1 MHNYERT
8 RLFIN
13 GEWVPSAGT
22 QVVDVV
28 DPSTEEVFGTVPGGT
43 AADVDAAVAA
53 ARAAFDPLITVG
65 DRRERLAA
73 VIAAMLEEGI
83 DLRDEEPKAVSP
95 DLLWQVDKVI
105 TLGVDLRPLSG
116 GVRFDDWDLP
126 ESGGL
131 QLAELRP
138 IRDAI
143 KGRVLTLL
151 AEFNA
156 PAAA

>member
-1 MHNYERT
+1 MAINSV
-8 RLFIN
+8 LFVCVSNAGRSQMAAGFLTQLSGGSIAV
-13 GEWVPSAGT
+13 ESAGT
-22 QVVDVV
+22 E
-28 DPSTEEVFGTVPGGT
+28 P
-43 AADVDAAVAA
+43 ADALN
-53 ARAAFDPLITVG
+53 P
-65 DRRERLAA
+65 A
-73 VIAAMLEEGI
+73 VIAAMLEEGV

-95 DLLWQVDKVI
+95 DMLWQADKVI

-143 KGRVLTLL
+143 KARVLTLL

>member
-1 MHNYERT
+1 MAVNSV
-8 RLFIN
+8 LFVCVSNAGRSQMAAGFLTQLSGGSIAV
-13 GEWVPSAGT
+13 ESAGT
-22 QVVDVV
+22 E
-28 DPSTEEVFGTVPGGT
+28 P
-43 AADVDAAVAA
+43 ADALN
-53 ARAAFDPLITVG
+53 P
-65 DRRERLAA
+65 A

-95 DLLWQVDKVI
+95 DMLWQADKVI

-143 KGRVLTLL
+143 KARVLTLL

>member
-1 MHNYERT
+1 MAINSV
-8 RLFIN
+8 LFVCVSNAGRSQMAAGFLTQLSGGSIAV
-13 GEWVPSAGT
+13 ESAGT
-22 QVVDVV
+22 E
-28 DPSTEEVFGTVPGGT
+28 P
-43 AADVDAAVAA
+43 ADALN
-53 ARAAFDPLITVG
+53 P
-65 DRRERLAA
+65 A

-138 IRDAI
+138 FRDAI
-143 KGRVLTLL
+143 KARVLTLL

>member
-1 MHNYERT
+1 MAVNSV
-8 RLFIN
+8 LFVCVSNAGRSQMAAGFLTQLSGGSIAV
-13 GEWVPSAGT
+13 ESAGT
-22 QVVDVV
+22 E
-28 DPSTEEVFGTVPGGT
+28 P
-43 AADVDAAVAA
+43 ADALN
-53 ARAAFDPLITVG
+53 P
-65 DRRERLAA
+65 A

>member
-1 MHNYERT
+1 MAINSV
-8 RLFIN
+8 LFVCVSNAGRSQMAAGFLTQLSGGSIAV
-13 GEWVPSAGT
+13 ESAGT
-22 QVVDVV
+22 E
-28 DPSTEEVFGTVPGGT
+28 P
-43 AADVDAAVAA
+43 ADALN
-53 ARAAFDPLITVG
+53 P
-65 DRRERLAA
+65 A

-95 DLLWQVDKVI
+95 DMLWQADKVI

-143 KGRVLTLL
+143 KARVLTLL

>member
-1 MHNYERT
+1 MAVNSV
-8 RLFIN
+8 LFVCVSNAGRSQMAAGFLTQLSGGSIAV
-13 GEWVPSAGT
+13 ESAGT
-22 QVVDVV
+22 E
-28 DPSTEEVFGTVPGGT
+28 P
-43 AADVDAAVAA
+43 ADALN
-53 ARAAFDPLITVG
+53 P
-65 DRRERLAA
+65 A

-95 DLLWQVDKVI
+95 DMLWQADKVI

>member
-1 MHNYERT
+1 MAAGFLTQLSGGSIAVE
-8 RLFIN
+8 
-13 GEWVPSAGT
+13 SAGT
-22 QVVDVV
+22 E
-28 DPSTEEVFGTVPGGT
+28 P
-43 AADVDAAVAA
+43 ADALN
-53 ARAAFDPLITVG
+53 P
-65 DRRERLAA
+65 A

-143 KGRVLTLL
+143 KARVLTLL

>member
-1 MHNYERT
+1 MAINSV
-8 RLFIN
+8 LFVCVSNAGRSQMAAGFLTQLSGGSIAV
-13 GEWVPSAGT
+13 ESAGT
-22 QVVDVV
+22 E
-28 DPSTEEVFGTVPGGT
+28 P
-43 AADVDAAVAA
+43 ADALN
-53 ARAAFDPLITVG
+53 P
-65 DRRERLAA
+65 A

-95 DLLWQVDKVI
+95 DMLWQADKVI

-143 KGRVLTLL
+143 KARVLVLL
-151 AEFNA
+151 DELNA

>member
-1 MHNYERT
+1 MAINSV
-8 RLFIN
+8 LFVCVSNAGRSQMAAGFLTQLSGGSIAV
-13 GEWVPSAGT
+13 ESAGT
-22 QVVDVV
+22 E
-28 DPSTEEVFGTVPGGT
+28 P
-43 AADVDAAVAA
+43 ADALN
-53 ARAAFDPLITVG
+53 P
-65 DRRERLAA
+65 A

-143 KGRVLTLL
+143 KARVLTLL

>member
-1 MHNYERT
+1 SRPTKEGSMAVNSV
-8 RLFIN
+8 LFVCVSNAGRSQMAAGFLTQLSGGSIAV
-13 GEWVPSAGT
+13 ESAGT
-22 QVVDVV
+22 E
-28 DPSTEEVFGTVPGGT
+28 P
-43 AADVDAAVAA
+43 ADALN
-53 ARAAFDPLITVG
+53 P
-65 DRRERLAA
+65 A

>member
-1 MHNYERT
+1 MAVNSV
-8 RLFIN
+8 LFVCVSNAGRSQMAAGFLTQLSGGSIAV
-13 GEWVPSAGT
+13 ESAGT
-22 QVVDVV
+22 E
-28 DPSTEEVFGTVPGGT
+28 P
-43 AADVDAAVAA
+43 ADALN
-53 ARAAFDPLITVG
+53 P
-65 DRRERLAA
+65 A

-143 KGRVLTLL
+143 KARVLTLL

>member
-1 MHNYERT
+1 MTGVQTCALPILAAGFLTQLSGGSIAVE
-8 RLFIN
+8 
-13 GEWVPSAGT
+13 SAGT
-22 QVVDVV
+22 E
-28 DPSTEEVFGTVPGGT
+28 P
-43 AADVDAAVAA
+43 ADALN
-53 ARAAFDPLITVG
+53 P
-65 DRRERLAA
+65 A

-143 KGRVLTLL
+143 KARVLTLL
-151 AEFNA
+151 AELNA

>member
-1 MHNYERT
+1 MAISSVVFVCTHNAGRSQMAAGF
-8 RLFIN
+8 LSHLSGGSIA
-13 GEWVPSAGT
+13 VDSAG
-22 QVVDVV
+22 VA
-28 DPSTEEVFGTVPGGT
+28 P
-43 AADVDAAVAA
+43 ADALN
-53 ARAAFDPLITVG
+53 P
-65 DRRERLAA
+65 A

-143 KGRVLTLL
+143 KARVLTLL